1 MPTHSKVQNPSV
13 ADPGPPRVYK
23 PVKKYRSEEISLD
36 ILIARADEIL
46 GTKPFTFQ
54 LEAAAA
60 VLCGEDAIIDVGTGC
75 GESVIFVLGLPPSR
89 HGRFATSK
97 MMVWVGVLDAL
108 RAVQMG
114 SPPSM
119 KLENATGVGS

>member
-13 ADPGPPRVYK
+13 ADPGPPKVYK
-23 PVKKYRSEEISLD
+23 PISLD

-60 VLCGEDAIIDVGTGC
+60 VLRGEDIIIDVGTGC
-75 GESVIFVLGLPPSR
+75 GKTLCFTLPLLLD
-89 HGRFATSK
+89 ATDISLIVSPLTASK
-97 MMVWVGVLDAL
+97 MMIW
-108 RAVQMG
+108 
-114 SPPSM
+114 
-119 KLENATGVGS
+119 LENTTRVAHKK